1 MMKISDFRSFYII
14 NYDICNVPEMIQ
26 NWDRLVLKGV
36 RSSDNDDMGNII
48 AIDKDSLFL
57 MTGRHVFKI
66 PKSFV
71 EGFNGSEVLLN
82 VPAAEVLRLEL
93 T

>member
-1 MMKISDFRSFYII
+1 M
-14 NYDICNVPEMIQ
+14 PEIIQ

-36 RSSDNDDMGNII
+36 RSSENDDMGNII
-48 AIDKDSLFL
+48 SIDKDSLFL

-71 EGFNGSEVLLN
+71 QGFNGSEVSLN
-82 VPAAEVLRLEL
+82 VPSTEVLKLEL

>member
-1 MMKISDFRSFYII
+1 
-14 NYDICNVPEMIQ
+14 MIQ
-26 NWDRLVLKGV
+26 NWDRLVLRGV
-36 RSSDNDDMGNII
+36 RSSDNDDMGNVI

-71 EGFNGSEVLLN
+71 QGFNGSEVLLS
-82 VPAAEVLRLEL
+82 VPATVVWRREL

>member
-1 MMKISDFRSFYII
+1 MPDVIH
-14 NYDICNVPEMIQ
+14 

-36 RSSDNDDMGNII
+36 RSSDNEDMGNII
-48 AIDKDSLFL
+48 ATVEDSLFL

-71 EGFNGSEVLLN
+71 QGFNGSEVSLN
-82 VPAAEVLRLEL
+82 VPAVEVSRLEL

>member
-1 MMKISDFRSFYII
+1 M
-14 NYDICNVPEMIQ
+14 
-26 NWDRLVLKGV
+26 

-48 AIDKDSLFL
+48 SIDNDSLFL
-57 MTGRHVFKI
+57 MTGRHIFKI

-71 EGFNGSEVLLN
+71 QGFNGSEVLLN
-82 VPAAEVLRLEL
+82 VPSSDVLRLEL

>member
-1 MMKISDFRSFYII
+1 
-14 NYDICNVPEMIQ
+14 MIQ

-48 AIDKDSLFL
+48 AIEKDSLFL

-66 PKSFV
+66 PKSRCSRNR
-71 EGFNGSEVLLN
+71 GIK
-82 VPAAEVLRLEL
+82 A
-93 T
+93 

>member
-1 MMKISDFRSFYII
+1 M
-14 NYDICNVPEMIQ
+14 
-26 NWDRLVLKGV
+26 
-36 RSSDNDDMGNII
+36 RSSDNDDRGNII

-82 VPAAEVLRLEL
+82 VPATEVLRLEL

>member
-1 MMKISDFRSFYII
+1 MPDVIH
-14 NYDICNVPEMIQ
+14 NL
-26 NWDRLVLKGV
+26 DRLVLKGV
-36 RSSDNDDMGNII
+36 RSSDNEHMGNII
-48 AIDKDSLFL
+48 AIVNDSLFL

-71 EGFNGSEVLLN
+71 QGFNGSEVSLN
-82 VPAAEVLRLEL
+82 VQAVEVLILEL

>member
-1 MMKISDFRSFYII
+1 
-14 NYDICNVPEMIQ
+14 MIQ

-48 AIDKDSLFL
+48 SIDNDSLFL

-66 PKSFV
+66 PKYYV

-82 VPAAEVLRLEL
+82 VPAASVLRLEL

>member
-1 MMKISDFRSFYII
+1 
-14 NYDICNVPEMIQ
+14 MIQ
-26 NWDRLVLKGV
+26 NWDRLVLRGA
-36 RSSDNDDMGNII
+36 RSSDGEDMGNVIS
-48 AIDKDSLFL
+48 IDKDSLFL

-71 EGFNGSEVLLN
+71 QGFNGSEVLLN
-82 VPAAEVLRLEL
+82 VPSSDVLRLEL

>member
-1 MMKISDFRSFYII
+1 
-14 NYDICNVPEMIQ
+14 MIQ

-82 VPAAEVLRLEL
+82 VPSSKVLRLEL

>member
-1 MMKISDFRSFYII
+1 MKTVIIRQTTMMTTS
-14 NYDICNVPEMIQ
+14 
-26 NWDRLVLKGV
+26 LKKCI
-36 RSSDNDDMGNII
+36 RMY
-48 AIDKDSLFL
+48 KDSLFL

-82 VPAAEVLRLEL
+82 VPGAEVLNLL

>member
-1 MMKISDFRSFYII
+1 
-14 NYDICNVPEMIQ
+14 MIQ

-36 RSSDNDDMGNII
+36 RSSDYEDMGNII
-48 AIDKDSLFL
+48 AINKDSLFL

-71 EGFNGSEVLLN
+71 QGFNGSEVLLN
-82 VPAAEVLRLEL
+82 VPSSDVLRLEL

>member
-1 MMKISDFRSFYII
+1 
-14 NYDICNVPEMIQ
+14 
-26 NWDRLVLKGV
+26 
-36 RSSDNDDMGNII
+36 MGNII
-48 AIDKDSLFL
+48 AIEKDSLFL

-71 EGFNGSEVLLN
+71 QGFNGSEVLLS
-82 VPAAEVLRLEL
+82 VPTTEVLRLEL

>member
-1 MMKISDFRSFYII
+1 
-14 NYDICNVPEMIQ
+14 MIQ

-48 AIDKDSLFL
+48 SIDKDSLFL
-57 MTGRHVFKI
+57 MTGRHIFKI

-71 EGFNGSEVLLN
+71 QGFNGSEVLLN
-82 VPAAEVLRLEL
+82 VPSSEVLRLEL

>member
-1 MMKISDFRSFYII
+1 
-14 NYDICNVPEMIQ
+14 
-26 NWDRLVLKGV
+26 
-36 RSSDNDDMGNII
+36 MGNII

-82 VPAAEVLRLEL
+82 VPATEVLRLEL

>member
-1 MMKISDFRSFYII
+1 
-14 NYDICNVPEMIQ
+14 MIQ

-36 RSSDNDDMGNII
+36 RSSDNGDMGNII
-48 AIDKDSLFL
+48 SIDKDSLFL
-57 MTGRHVFKI
+57 MTGRHIFKI

-82 VPAAEVLRLEL
+82 VPSSEVMRLEL

>member
-1 MMKISDFRSFYII
+1 M
-14 NYDICNVPEMIQ
+14 VE

-36 RSSDNDDMGNII
+36 RSSDNEDMGNII
-48 AIDKDSLFL
+48 SIDKDSLFL

-71 EGFNGSEVLLN
+71 EGFNGSEVTLN
-82 VPAAEVLRLEL
+82 VPSSEVMRLEIS
-93 T
+93 

>member
-1 MMKISDFRSFYII
+1 MPD
-14 NYDICNVPEMIQ
+14 VIQ

-36 RSSDNDDMGNII
+36 RSSDGDDMGNII
-48 AIDKDSLFL
+48 AIVKDSLFL

-71 EGFNGSEVLLN
+71 QGFNGSEVSLG
-82 VPAAEVLRLEL
+82 VPAVEVLKLEL
-93 T
+93 S

>member
-1 MMKISDFRSFYII
+1 
-14 NYDICNVPEMIQ
+14 MIQ
-26 NWDRLVLKGV
+26 NWDRLVLRGV
-36 RSSDNDDMGNII
+36 RSTDNEDMGNII
-48 AIDKDSLFL
+48 SIDKDSLFL

-71 EGFNGSEVLLN
+71 QGFNGSEVLLN
-82 VPAAEVLRLEL
+82 VPSSDVLRLEL

>member
-1 MMKISDFRSFYII
+1 
-14 NYDICNVPEMIQ
+14 MIQ

-36 RSSDNDDMGNII
+36 RSSDNDDVGNII
-48 AIDKDSLFL
+48 AIYKDSLFL

-71 EGFNGSEVLLN
+71 QGFNGSEVSLN
-82 VPAAEVLRLEL
+82 VPAVEVSRLEL

>member
-1 MMKISDFRSFYII
+1 
-14 NYDICNVPEMIQ
+14 MIQ

-36 RSSDNDDMGNII
+36 RSSDNGDMGNII
-48 AIDKDSLFL
+48 SIDKDSLFL
-57 MTGRHVFKI
+57 MTGRLVFKI

-82 VPAAEVLRLEL
+82 VPSSEVMKFEL

>member
-1 MMKISDFRSFYII
+1 
-14 NYDICNVPEMIQ
+14 MIE

-36 RSSDNDDMGNII
+36 RSNDNDDMGNII
-48 AIDKDSLFL
+48 SIEKDSLFL
-57 MTGRHVFKI
+57 MTGRHVYKI

-71 EGFNGSEVLLN
+71 EGFNGSEVTLN
-82 VPAAEVLRLEL
+82 VPSSEVLRLEL

>member
-1 MMKISDFRSFYII
+1 MY
-14 NYDICNVPEMIQ
+14 VPEMIQ

-36 RSSDNDDMGNII
+36 RSIENDDMGNII

-71 EGFNGSEVLLN
+71 EGFNESEVLLG
-82 VPAAEVLRLEL
+82 VPGSNGIKA
-93 T
+93 

>member
-1 MMKISDFRSFYII
+1 M
-14 NYDICNVPEMIQ
+14 PEAIQ
-26 NWDRLVLKGV
+26 NWDRVVLKGV
-36 RSSDNDDMGNII
+36 RSSDNEDMGNII
-48 AIDKDSLFL
+48 AIEKDSLFL

-71 EGFNGSEVLLN
+71 EGFNGSEVSLN
-82 VPAAEVLRLEL
+82 ISSTEISKFKL

>member
-1 MMKISDFRSFYII
+1 M
-14 NYDICNVPEMIQ
+14 PEAIQ
-26 NWDRLVLKGV
+26 NWDRVVLKGV
-36 RSSDNDDMGNII
+36 RSSDNEDMGNII
-48 AIDKDSLFL
+48 AIEKDSLFL

-71 EGFNGSEVLLN
+71 EGFNGSEVLLSISST
-82 VPAAEVLRLEL
+82 EISKFKL

>member
-1 MMKISDFRSFYII
+1 M
-14 NYDICNVPEMIQ
+14 PEVIH
-26 NWDRLVLKGV
+26 NWDWLVLKGV
-36 RSSDNDDMGNII
+36 RSNDNEDMGNVI
-48 AIDKDSLFL
+48 AIVKDSLFL

-71 EGFNGSEVLLN
+71 QGFNGSEVSLN
-82 VPAAEVLRLEL
+82 VQAVEVLKLEL

>member
-1 MMKISDFRSFYII
+1 
-14 NYDICNVPEMIQ
+14 MIQ

-36 RSSDNDDMGNII
+36 RSSDNDDRGNTI

-57 MTGRHVFKI
+57 MTGRNAKI

-82 VPAAEVLRLEL
+82 VPSSEVLRLEL

>member
-1 MMKISDFRSFYII
+1 
-14 NYDICNVPEMIQ
+14 MIQ

-48 AIDKDSLFL
+48 SIDKDSLFL

-71 EGFNGSEVLLN
+71 QGFNGSEVLLN
-82 VPAAEVLRLEL
+82 VPSSDVLRLEL

>member
-1 MMKISDFRSFYII
+1 M
-14 NYDICNVPEMIQ
+14 PEAIQ

-36 RSSDNDDMGNII
+36 RSSDNEDMGNII
-48 AIDKDSLFL
+48 AIEKDSLFL

-71 EGFNGSEVLLN
+71 EGFNGSEVSLN
-82 VPAAEVLRLEL
+82 ISSTEMSKFKL

>member
-1 MMKISDFRSFYII
+1 M
-14 NYDICNVPEMIQ
+14 PEVIQ

-36 RSSDNDDMGNII
+36 RSNDNDDMGNII
-48 AIDKDSLFL
+48 SIEKDYLFL

-71 EGFNGSEVLLN
+71 QGFNGSEVLLN
-82 VPAAEVLRLEL
+82 VPAEAVYRCEL

>member
-1 MMKISDFRSFYII
+1 
-14 NYDICNVPEMIQ
+14 MIQ
-26 NWDRLVLKGV
+26 NWDRLVLRGV
-36 RSSDNDDMGNII
+36 RSSDNGDMGNII
-48 AIDKDSLFL
+48 SIDKDSLFL

-82 VPAAEVLRLEL
+82 VPSSDVLRLEL

>member
-1 MMKISDFRSFYII
+1 
-14 NYDICNVPEMIQ
+14 MIQ

-48 AIDKDSLFL
+48 SIDKDSLFL

-71 EGFNGSEVLLN
+71 QGFNGSEVLLN
-82 VPAAEVLRLEL
+82 VPSSDVMRLEL

>member
-1 MMKISDFRSFYII
+1 
-14 NYDICNVPEMIQ
+14 MIQ

-36 RSSDNDDMGNII
+36 RSSDSNDMGNII
-48 AIDKDSLFL
+48 AIYKDSLFL

-82 VPAAEVLRLEL
+82 VPATEVLRLEL

>member
-1 MMKISDFRSFYII
+1 MPD
-14 NYDICNVPEMIQ
+14 VIQ

-36 RSSDNDDMGNII
+36 RSSDGDDMGNII
-48 AIDKDSLFL
+48 AIVKDSLFL

-71 EGFNGSEVLLN
+71 QGFNGSEVSLG
-82 VPAAEVLRLEL
+82 VPADEVLKLEL